1 MATEETDRGGNCSDR
16 RHSSP
21 RLPVQACRLL
31 DISGPYIM
39 TARFTRLVSLCL
51 IASIPVLLTAQDAA
65 PRETV
70 LNHVAVIDMT
80 GRAIQRDMA
89 VLIRGDRIAVIER
102 AAGFNV
108 PGARVM
114 DLTGK
119 FLIPGLVDM
128 HNHLDT
134 GASLPGP
141 PIPGQGPAR
150 DVRANLKQMLAWGFT
165 TVFSTSHANVDLRAF
180 AELRRASIDDT
191 ALPRYFGVGRA
202 ISVASGHASQPRLA
216 SYLPA
221 SADEARLNVRE
232 MHAIGVDAIKLIFA
246 DQAHTGRPPVQM
258 MQPEVMRAIIVEA
271 HRLGLKAYVHA
282 PGLRQAKE
290 VLRAGADGLVHSVT
304 DAPIDDEF
312 ITLMKK
318 NNATYTTT
326 LSLYTAFSD
335 VAAWMQRLAAMDT
348 RGRVPKDVYARY
360 QSPEGTKAYHALAG
374 TFPPENL
381 RYAKANVRRAVDAG
395 IPVLAGTDTGVPGV
409 LLGVSSQMELVLL
422 VDAGLTTEEALAA
435 ATISPARA
443 IGRGN
448 EQGTVER
455 GKLADLL
462 VLDAD
467 PLADIHNIGKVYLVF
482 KGGTPNN

>member
-1 MATEETDRGGNCSDR
+1 MWPIAIICSEVR
-16 RHSSP
+16 REGWRNIRRWS
-21 RLPVQACRLL
+21 LF
-31 DISGPYIM
+31 I
-39 TARFTRLVSLCL
+39 RLVPLAL
-51 IASIPVLLTAQDAA
+51 VATVPVLFAAQNSA

-70 LNHVAVIDMT
+70 LNHVSVIDMT
-80 GRAIQRDMA
+80 GRPIQRDMA
-89 VLIRGDRIAVIER
+89 VLLRGDRIAAIER

-108 PGARVM
+108 PGARVL

-119 FLIPGLVDM
+119 FLVPGLVDM
-128 HNHLDT
+128 HHHLDARAAT
-134 GASLPGP
+134 PGP
-141 PIPGQGPAR
+141 PTPGQERAR
-150 DVRANLKQMLAWGFT
+150 DVRANLKEMLGWGFT
-165 TVFSTSHANVDLRAF
+165 TVFSTAHANVDLREF
-180 AELRRASIDDT
+180 AELRRAAIDDT

-202 ISVASGHASQPRLA
+202 ISVASGHGSQPRIA

-232 MHAIGVDAIKLIFA
+232 IHAIGVDAIKLIYA
-246 DQAHTGRPPVQM
+246 DQAHTGRPPVPM
-258 MQPEVMRAIIVEA
+258 MQPEVMRAIIEEA
-271 HRLGLKAYVHA
+271 HRLSLKAYVHA
-282 PGLRQAKE
+282 PGMRQAKE

-304 DAPIDDEF
+304 DAPLDDEF

-318 NNATYTTT
+318 NGATYTTT

-335 VAAWMQRLAAMDT
+335 VAAWMRRLAAMDT
-348 RGRVPKDVYARY
+348 RGRGPKDVYARY
-360 QSPEGTKAYHALAG
+360 QSPEGAKAYHALAG

-381 RYAKANVRRAVDAG
+381 RHAKANVRRAVDAG

-422 VDAGLTTEEALAA
+422 VEAGLTTAEALAA
-435 ATISPARA
+435 ATINPARA

-467 PLADIHNIGKVYLVF
+467 PLADIHNISKVHLVF

>member
-1 MATEETDRGGNCSDR
+1 MV
-16 RHSSP
+16 P
-21 RLPVQACRLL
+21 L
-31 DISGPYIM
+31 
-39 TARFTRLVSLCL
+39 FTRLVSLCL
-51 IASIPVLLTAQDAA
+51 IASIPVRLAAQDAA

-89 VLIRGDRIAVIER
+89 VLIRGDRIAAIER

-134 GASLPGP
+134 GASMPGP
-141 PIPGQGPAR
+141 PISGQGPAR
-150 DVRANLKQMLAWGFT
+150 DVRANLKQMLGWGFT
-165 TVFSTSHANVDLRAF
+165 TVFSTSHSNVDLREF
-180 AELRRASIDDT
+180 AELRRAALDDT

-202 ISVASGHASQPRLA
+202 ISVAAGHASQPRFA
-216 SYLPA
+216 SYLPG
-221 SADEARLNVRE
+221 SADEARSNVRE
-232 MHAIGVDAIKLIFA
+232 MHAIGVDAIKLIYA
-246 DQAHTGRPPVQM
+246 DQAHTGRPPVQT
-258 MQPEVMRAIIVEA
+258 MQPEVMRAIIEEA
-271 HRLGLKAYVHA
+271 HRLGLKAYAHA
-282 PGLRQAKE
+282 PGMRQAKE
-290 VLRAGADGLVHSVT
+290 VLRAGADGLVHSVA

-318 NNATYTTT
+318 NGATYTTT

-348 RGRVPKDVYARY
+348 RGQGPKDVYARY
-360 QSPEGTKAYHALAG
+360 QSAEGAKAYHAFFG
-374 TFPPENL
+374 TFPAENL
-381 RYAKANVRRAVDAG
+381 RHARDNVRRAFAAG
-395 IPVLAGTDTGVPGV
+395 IPVLAGTDTGVTGV
-409 LLGVSSQMELVLL
+409 LLGISSLMELVLL
-422 VDAGLTTEEALAA
+422 VDAGLMTGEALAA
-435 ATISPARA
+435 ATINPARA

-467 PLADIHNIGKVYLVF
+467 PLADIHNISRVRLVI